1 MMNPCVVDNDIKEHT
16 TFDLDEAL
24 RFINESEEEW
34 LKYPVNIFRA
44 VRRGIDLNVPSLYN
58 PDTVINV
65 ETREQACPGIFQACS
80 EQLQASK
87 AAKYLRELDKK
98 HVSGYS
104 FLTREDGE
112 SDHDFSKRLFQHAC
126 HGASYSIYIRDFP
139 PAENFADLLDD
150 KCISIFHPARR
161 NPTVPGVNT
170 SLWYY
175 GGPGS
180 GTYFHTEDGDYP
192 SANLNVF
199 GMKYWSGARSC
210 EWGKVQEHFE
220 KQTGQPGCSMLHR
233 PGGYY
238 VAPSLLDKLGV
249 HMTYFGQNV
258 GDLVLLG
265 PGFVHSV
272 QHARLAATIAVNVV
286 PKCIDT
292 LPEPNKCDHH
302 THNQRRF
309 RSDFVVGRLRPEV
322 VPRTPS
328 GEVAAPMTPAEPRA
342 TGYVKKINKACD
354 DCGMA
359 FNKLDHYR
367 RHMAVVHGINTL
379 KCDICGQTFACA
391 STMRTHK
398 NRVHGDGL
406 EPRVCGIAGCDKKIQ
421 VGNQARHRLNVHG
434 IEHP

>member
-65 ETREQACPGIFQACS
+65 ETREQVCLGIFQACV

-104 FLTREDGE
+104 FLTREDAQAQE
-112 SDHDFSKRLFQHAC
+112 LPLMSQEDENRRALFTAV
-126 HGASYSIYIRDFP
+126 
-139 PAENFADLLDD
+139 DD
-150 KCISIFHPARR
+150 VIIHRM

-210 EWGKVQEHFE
+210 EWGKVHEHFE

-265 PGFVHSV
+265 PDSVHSV
-272 QHARLAATIAVNVV
+272 QHARLAAAIAVNVV

-322 VPRTPS
+322 VQRTPS
-328 GEVAAPMTPAEPRA
+328 GEVAAPMTPAQPRA

-367 RHMAVVHGINTL
+367 HHMAVVHGINTL